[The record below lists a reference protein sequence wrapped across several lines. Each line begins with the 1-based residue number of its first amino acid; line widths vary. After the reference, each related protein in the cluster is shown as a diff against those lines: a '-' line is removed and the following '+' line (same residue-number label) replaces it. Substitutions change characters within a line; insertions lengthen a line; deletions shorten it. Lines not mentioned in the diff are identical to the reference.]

1 MAWGKAGST
10 TLSSSGDTLTTST
23 FTPSTFNMFMVHVL
37 KTGGNAR
44 GFGRVGNNTIDTGSN
59 YAYGRSPNGGA
70 KSNFT
75 SQSVLYTPDVEDTS
89 TEFHVGYYLNI
100 SGEEKLFIM
109 NIIQDGG
116 SGAGNDP
123 DRAKE
128 VSKWANTSS
137 QINIQ
142 QVYNTAGGDL
152 DTNSNITVLG
162 SDITPAAGSSVTVSD
177 GAVFYETD
185 NNKEYVLYN
194 NTWTEV

>member
-1 MAWGKAGST
+1 MAWIKAGST
-10 TLSSSGDTLTTST
+10 TLGSAGDTLTTST

-44 GFGRVGNNTIDTGSN
+44 GFGRVGNSTIDTGSN
-59 YAYGRSPNGGA
+59 YAYRRSPNGG
-70 KSNFT
+70 SDSPFT

-89 TEFHVGYYLNI
+89 TELHVGYYVNI
-100 SGEEKLFIM
+100 SAEEKLFIM
-109 NIIQDGG
+109 HIAQDGG

-123 DRAKE
+123 DRAE
-128 VSKWANTSS
+128 EASKWTNTSN

-162 SDITPAAGSSVTVSD
+162 SDGVEELNIQD
-177 GAVFYETD
+177 GAIYYDTD
-185 NNKEYVLYN
+185 LNKEYVLYN